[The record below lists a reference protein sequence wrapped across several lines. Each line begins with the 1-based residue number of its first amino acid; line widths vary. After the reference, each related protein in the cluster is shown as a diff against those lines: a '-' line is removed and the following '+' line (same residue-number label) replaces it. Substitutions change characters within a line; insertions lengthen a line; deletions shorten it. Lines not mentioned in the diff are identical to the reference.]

1 MLNVSRITLIR
12 VIIQTVK
19 RDLYFCTLKRLFS
32 ELTRLLPSN
41 EHVPGST
48 VHLGTRSSSKLPY
61 VVQAGKFIV
70 GTFPAANPL
79 IRLFILRNLF
89 IPD

>member
-1 MLNVSRITLIR
+1 MIV
-12 VIIQTVK
+12 QTVE
-19 RDLYFCTLKRLFS
+19 RDLYFCTFKRLLS

-61 VVQAGKFIV
+61 VVQARKFIV
-70 GTFPAANPL
+70 RTFPAANPL
-79 IRLFILRNLF
+79 IRLFILRSLF
-89 IPD
+89 IPV